1 MRKFLIIILSSFLL
15 SCNTKKDEFRKETVG
30 KVSFEVPTNWK
41 KKDIKGIDSKITT
54 LITSASDTI
63 YIEYGA
69 YNNPFNESK
78 IIVDDSLIYKTL
90 KENSVGEN
98 VEFSTNKELDNS
110 QGVFLDNYYYYDT
123 INNHLAKVMIPKKTG
138 KGQMGI
144 YIANVDEKKNNFS
157 IYTLHPLRGT
167 DSLNFFRLKK
177 SIQIKPQ

>member
-1 MRKFLIIILSSFLL
+1 MRKFLIISLSSFLL
-15 SCNTKKDEFRKETVG
+15 SCNTKKDEFRKENIG
-30 KVSFEVPTNWK
+30 KISFEIPTNWK
-41 KKDIKGIDSKITT
+41 KKDIKGIDSKITA
-54 LITSASDTI
+54 LITPDSDTI
-63 YIEYGA
+63 YIEYGV

-90 KENSVGEN
+90 KENSVGES

-110 QGVFLDNYYYYDT
+110 QGVFLDNYYYYDK
-123 INNHLAKVMIPKKTG
+123 INNHLAKIMIPKKAE

-157 IYTLHPLRGT
+157 IYTLRPLKGT

-177 SIQIKPQ
+177 SIQIKSH